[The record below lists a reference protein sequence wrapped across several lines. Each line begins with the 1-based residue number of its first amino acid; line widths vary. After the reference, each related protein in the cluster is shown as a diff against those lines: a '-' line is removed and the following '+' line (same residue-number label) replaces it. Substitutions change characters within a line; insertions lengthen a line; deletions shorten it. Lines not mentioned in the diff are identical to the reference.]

1 MPWEQ
6 PALFVDLSAG
16 ESYEELNQL
25 DEYRGSADVDEQ
37 GEVTMGCEVDDDRG
51 QCQYQKEGT

>member
-1 MPWEQ
+1 MQ

-51 QCQYQKEGT
+51 